1 MNTTGYKLVTLHG
14 GIHTVHSMEHGET
27 FHPVIGPV
35 AEAEALHVRQ
45 LRLRER
51 LAETE
56 REFVIWDVGLGAAA
70 NALTVL
76 RATRDVPARIRLISF
91 DRTLEP
97 LQFALNHV
105 AELGYPTGY
114 EPILARLISDP
125 GETVTFEN
133 GAQQVDWQIVTGD
146 FPTLLQGWTQ
156 QPRHQRMAPA
166 PDAILFD
173 PFSPAR
179 NPEMWCYPL
188 FAGLYGFLDPARPTA
203 LATYSRSTMLR
214 VTLLLAG
221 FRVGVGHATGEKDE
235 TTVAANTPSLIA
247 EPLGRD
253 WLARVA
259 RSTSAEP
266 MWEPVYRQCRLR
278 PETREQLERHPQFA

>member
-1 MNTTGYKLVTLHG
+1 LNLSGYKLVTLPN
-14 GIHTVHSMEHGET
+14 GIHSVHSMAHGET

-45 LRLRER
+45 LRLPER
-51 LAETE
+51 LAETDG
-56 REFVIWDVGLGAAA
+56 EFVIWDVGLGSAA

-76 RATRDVPARIRLISF
+76 RSTRDVPGRIRMVSF

-97 LQFALNHV
+97 LEFALNHA
-105 AELGYPTGY
+105 AELGYPVGY
-114 EPILARLISDP
+114 EPILARLLSCPTESIA
-125 GETVTFEN
+125 FEN
-133 GAQQVDWQIVTGD
+133 SAQQVRWQVVVGD
-146 FPTLLQGWTQ
+146 FPSLMDQWTRESPRQ
-156 QPRHQRMAPA
+156 QTVTA

-179 NPEMWCYPL
+179 NPEMWCHPL
-188 FAGLYGFLDPARPTA
+188 FDALHGLLDPNRPAA

-221 FRVGVGHATGEKDE
+221 FHVGIGHATGEKDE
-235 TTVAANTPSLIA
+235 TTVAANTPALVA

-253 WLARVA
+253 WLVRVA

-266 MWEPVYRQCRLR
+266 MWEPVYRQSRLR
-278 PETREQLERHPQFA
+278 PATRERLEAHPQFA